1 MEEESI
7 GSEIMERTDLG
18 VNQHYDD
25 ADRRTLGMFLKP
37 MKMTRIK
44 DFILPQITK
53 IESLRNDCISEAF
66 LILFFMK
73 QLDSIIKNLFTV
85 LNSFF
90 LPYCS
95 VVIFTKYQ
103 INLTPR
109 KNIAVEVLYFQ

>member
-7 GSEIMERTDLG
+7 GSEIMEHTDLG

-44 DFILPQITK
+44 DFILSQITK

-66 LILFFMK
+66 LILFFYE
-73 QLDSIIKNLFTV
+73 T
-85 LNSFF
+85 
-90 LPYCS
+90 
-95 VVIFTKYQ
+95 
-103 INLTPR
+103 
-109 KNIAVEVLYFQ
+109 A